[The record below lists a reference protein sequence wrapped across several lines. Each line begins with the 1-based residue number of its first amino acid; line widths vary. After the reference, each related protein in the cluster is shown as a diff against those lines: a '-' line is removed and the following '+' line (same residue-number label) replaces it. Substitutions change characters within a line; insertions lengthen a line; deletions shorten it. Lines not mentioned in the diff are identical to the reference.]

1 MRTKL
6 GDDSGITLIELL
18 VSITLTAIL
27 MTIVVSA
34 FTQFSNSFRVS
45 RSATDSANVA
55 DVGMNELTRV
65 IRSGTEIEVIGTATN
80 LPVFITAKKEELLL
94 YAYLD
99 TDSLNPSPTLI
110 QFKINST
117 TRDLVETRW
126 PSTKVNGYWTFP
138 TFAGSAPD
146 RTVVQTATPSLIR
159 VIARKL
165 VAPTGTESPIFT
177 YLKTEGCA
185 AITPTC
191 SIVPAS
197 GNGLS
202 LTEINSVVA
211 VSVTMKVQA
220 DDLQRAAP
228 VTITNRVGIPNLGIS
243 RVGL

>member
-1 MRTKL
+1 MKRVQ
-6 GDDSGITLIELL
+6 DDSGITLIELI
-18 VSITLTAIL
+18 VSIVLTAIL
-27 MTIVVSA
+27 MTIVVQA

-65 IRSGTEIEVIGTATN
+65 IRSGTEIEVSGNATN
-80 LPVFITAKKEELLL
+80 LPVFITAKKEEMLL

-110 QFKINST
+110 QFKIDPVS
-117 TRDLVETRW
+117 RDLVETRW
-126 PSTKVNGYWTFP
+126 PSAKVNGYWTFP
-138 TFAGSAPD
+138 SFAGTAPD
-146 RTVVQTATPSLIR
+146 RTVVSSAVSPLKR

-165 VAPTGTESPIFT
+165 VSPTGTESPLFV
-177 YLKTEGCA
+177 YLKTDGCTVA
-185 AITPTC
+185 QPTC
-191 SIVPAS
+191 SIIPTS
-197 GNGLS
+197 GNGLTAS
-202 LTEINSVVA
+202 EIDSVVA

-220 DDLQRAAP
+220 DDLQRAEP